1 MEKREPRK
9 IEWVHHSF
17 KKYNPDFPKWFSHER
32 NELKR
37 VLKKEK
43 IEHIGSTSVPG
54 LGGKGIVD
62 IAVFSPQK
70 LIEHA
75 KKKISS
81 LGYEEWPVPKK
92 MKFFSFKKYYGT
104 EVYPDKVFHIHITSD
119 KKVFEKMT
127 MFGDYLRE
135 HPTTTEEYAK
145 IKKKASKTCKG
156 NFLVYRKAKNPFI
169 KSVLKKAEKE
179 K

>member
-1 MEKREPRK
+1 MKK
-9 IEWVHHSF
+9 TKWKKYSF
-17 KKYNPDFPKWFSHER
+17 KKYDPSFPKWFSHER

-43 IEHIGSTSVPG
+43 IEHIGSTSVLG

-62 IAVFSPQK
+62 IAVFSPNK

-92 MKFFSFKKYYGT
+92 LKFFSFKKIYGPET
-104 EVYPDKVFHIHITSD
+104 SPDKIFHIHITSD
-119 KKVFEKMT
+119 KKIFEKMLI
-127 MFGDYLRE
+127 FRDYLN
-135 HPTTTEEYAK
+135 EYPNISEKYAGL
-145 IKKKASKTCKG
+145 KKKASKICKG
-156 NFLVYRKAKNPFI
+156 NGKVYVKLKNPFI
-169 KSVLKKAEKE
+169 KSTIKKAEKE
-179 K
+179 KNIVKK